1 VVSFFIA
8 LSVCHRDPTLAT
20 PFSTGVYKSIGDHY
34 LLRMKSF
41 LAGALVATVIS
52 AGVTYAVA
60 STSSETITAC
70 AHKKTGDL
78 RIMTGQKCKKSE
90 RAVSWSAGAAQA
102 AQGASGPKGDTGAPG
117 TQGAPGTDGLPGSN
131 GVSQMYVSSF
141 TGGYT
146 DPGDGWE
153 LMEIFPLPTGS
164 FLVIF
169 SFRITFSGG
178 TIHDAE
184 CRLLEVSNA
193 TDEGNRLNARTTTN
207 GSILTIQNHYVLTS
221 PGEVNVECISL
232 GDSQVNVAGNSYA
245 IQTDSVLPPLPPC
258 ARGENHG
265 DAVTAAC

>member
-1 VVSFFIA
+1 VAKDYFV
-8 LSVCHRDPTLAT
+8 
-20 PFSTGVYKSIGDHY
+20 
-34 LLRMKSF
+34 RMKSF
-41 LAGALVATVIS
+41 LAGVLVATIVS

-60 STSSETITAC
+60 SNSTETITAC

-90 RAVSWSAGAAQA
+90 RVVSWSAGVAQA
-102 AQGASGPKGDTGAPG
+102 TQGVAGPKGDTGSPG
-117 TQGAPGTDGLPGSN
+117 AQGVPGTDGLPGSN

-141 TGGYT
+141 IGGRT

-153 LMEIFPLPTGS
+153 LMETFSLPAGS